1 MDVAQECP
9 WPATIFPH
17 FPANLPMRQGVE
29 KGRDKMHQQHAQF
42 ADRIRRIEAGAPN
55 TCATVYTGLQ
65 DVDTP
70 RGKRVSGVSHRA
82 VAQEGQVLKRTLLAL
97 GLKSGLLK
105 LIALGSGLLIFLH
118 FSGV

>member
-1 MDVAQECP
+1 MQ
-9 WPATIFPH
+9 
-17 FPANLPMRQGVE
+17 L
-29 KGRDKMHQQHAQF
+29 QHAQF
-42 ADRIRRIEAGAPN
+42 ADRIKRIEAGGPN
-55 TCATVYTGLQ
+55 TFATVYTGLQ

-70 RGKRVSGVSHRA
+70 KGKRVSGVSHHG
-82 VAQEGQVLKRTLLAL
+82 VVQEERLLKRTLLAM